1 MCVCVCVCSTL
12 LPSFARYCGH
22 RHKGREHHAEY
33 QEDEKSED
41 GLQPVSRCLQMKLSS
56 RFQTHKKQMAGLS
69 GAANFLGLGGS
80 MVLMRRCV
88 MHMEDTDTKRNRIK
102 YHIHIY
108 NQSKTDSDNE
118 YV

>member
-1 MCVCVCVCSTL
+1 M
-12 LPSFARYCGH
+12 
-22 RHKGREHHAEY
+22 
-33 QEDEKSED
+33 
-41 GLQPVSRCLQMKLSS
+41 QPVSRCLQMKLSS
-56 RFQTHKKQMAGLS
+56 RTKTHKKRMAAMS
-69 GAANFLGLGGS
+69 EAANFLGLGGS

-88 MHMEDTDTKRNRIK
+88 MNMEDTDTKRNRIK